1 MTTGNISSA
10 DVSAVLLNAGM
21 TNGIISSGMKPADC
35 FQSFLGQQKNVH
47 TAAPDTNRVK
57 PQENTL
63 KTEIDQNA
71 IGRKENIVKSGKIS
85 DNRADERVC
94 EELKQ
99 GIKDIIKNRLGITD
113 EELELAMANLGLN
126 FADLLI
132 PQNVSALVAEISGI
146 DTAAI
151 LTDSGVSTLL
161 ADIIGSVAELV
172 NQTAFEEQITVKDL
186 MADFK
191 SYTDEGT
198 SEELPKENVQTVKVI
213 TDSETGKE
221 ITITVRDERVSDSE
235 TRLTRTGDTVTSND
249 NIVKEFGEN
258 SQNMSNQSEDE
269 RQSDTMPGSIL
280 NIIKENV
287 TNVLSPESDFSQM
300 YGVNPADIINQM
312 IDSIRLNVTADT
324 TRMELLLTPESLGKI
339 NLTVSSK
346 EGVITASITAENE
359 NVKAVIESQIV
370 QLKEALN
377 GQGLKVTDV
386 EVAVAGQ
393 AFDHNAENNNG
404 RNNPEGQ
411 NTRRRFRG
419 IDELGNDE
427 EQTEE
432 SVFNKMM
439 KADGNSVDLQA

>member
-21 TNGIISSGMKPADC
+21 TNGIISSGMQPTDC

-47 TAAPDTNRVK
+47 TAAPDKNSVK

-63 KTEIDQNA
+63 KTEIDRNS
-71 IGRKENIVKSGKIS
+71 IGRKENIVKSGKVS

-99 GIKDIIKNRLGITD
+99 GIKDIIKDSLGITD

-151 LTDSGVSTLL
+151 LTDSGVSALL
-161 ADIIGSVAELV
+161 ADIIGSVSELV

-235 TRLTRTGDTVTSND
+235 TRFTRTGDTVTSND

-258 SQNMSNQSEDE
+258 SQNMSKQSGDE
-269 RQSDTMPGSIL
+269 RQSDAMSGSIL

-287 TNVLSPESDFSQM
+287 TNTLSTESDFSQI
-300 YGVNPADIINQM
+300 YGVNSADIINQM

-324 TRMELLLTPESLGKI
+324 TRMEIMLTPESLGKI
-339 NLTVSSK
+339 NLTISSK

-359 NVKAVIESQIV
+359 NVKALIESQIV
-370 QLKEALN
+370 QLKETLN

-393 AFDHNAENNNG
+393 AFDHNAENSNG

-427 EQTEE
+427 EPTEE
-432 SVFNKMM
+432 SVFNKIM